1 MLRQDNP
8 SQSEATLPKTQ
19 QNQLRDRS
27 TSNET
32 VERAVSHGKRNMSA
46 RSKDSRNNDL
56 DRQYL
61 NMLGNK
67 DGFGISPTRESP
79 TKQTEKTMPL
89 RTSQSPERKSIHGG
103 DKLVQQN
110 ELKLVQ
116 AIEENKRL
124 QQLLNKRS

>member
-1 MLRQDNP
+1 MTHNNDELRV
-8 SQSEATLPKTQ
+8 
-19 QNQLRDRS
+19 RS
-27 TSNET
+27 NSNET

-46 RSKDSRNNDL
+46 RSTDSRNNDL

-79 TKQTEKTMPL
+79 TKQTEKTML